1 MDIEQLKMILDAA
14 SVAGA
19 GGKELFYMYLGVSL
33 FKSFCTAVSILSIVF
48 CAYKLILHY
57 VTNESDLTKLV
68 EASGVYHC
76 FNKRELNLACNVLRA
91 YYQVEKKKLEA
102 KGEYV

>member
-19 GGKELFYMYLGVSL
+19 GGKEMFYMYLGVSL
-33 FKSFCTAVSILSIVF
+33 FKSFCAFASISFFVF
-48 CAYKLILHY
+48 CGYKLILRF
-57 VTNESDLTKLV
+57 TANESDLTKLV

-76 FNKRELNLACNVLRA
+76 FSKRELNLACTVLRT
-91 YYQVEKKKLEA
+91 YYQVEKKKLED
-102 KGEYV
+102 KGEYI